1 VVKCREIAKKTTNS
15 PRLFISHFYFS
26 FLFLIGS
33 ALIPDLCFTLS
44 ILGFLGENLYT
55 YTKKICRHDGMSP
68 VHVHGDPKNSRR
80 TKLLT
85 ETKIVPVNHTY
96 TMKRLSQALLS
107 AAACA
112 FLLPGG
118 LSAQALD
125 PAFQSAD
132 TASQSSAPVDFL
144 YVSPQGSDSFS
155 GLAATAAGGN
165 GPFQTLDH
173 AQEAVSVLTASGLAR
188 PLEIVLDPAVCPAQD
203 FLPRWFSS
211 TPNSLVIWH
220 SDPSRTVL
228 IYTRTLSEQI
238 DALSAEDRTSA
249 PGARLVR
256 FYVSPNGSDTWNGLL
271 PVEESDV
278 SDKTGPFL
286 TLSHAQEAVNAARAA
301 NPSATVE
308 VVLEES
314 HANSGIDASA
324 SLPAAAKNSVKKPS
338 KYTPAGLA
346 ALKTLTASKTLKA
359 AIVKT
364 VFTKGTVTSLNLA
377 IGSSLNPKLVFA
389 HYMVCNQDYAGYFG
403 PGYGRPGSQVAGY
416 EKEILQA
423 QAAGIDGFVLNE
435 GSWNS
440 GDYKNDTEFIF
451 EAAEALNTG
460 FKLFFSAD
468 MTGCSFQEVQQMM
481 TADANR
487 PNYWHIQQLVG
498 TQIVSRPVLSTW
510 GGEGGGYTAAKGWW
524 QNLVLNPLKAA
535 GMNVYFMPGFFT
547 TSPDG
552 SQYLAS
558 TPSTIPTEINGLLA
572 RLSDGVF
579 YCPSVGV
586 PIDPARTMLNNAE
599 GNAAL
604 YKAAGFGTMSSVSPQ
619 YWGSKQTSVG
629 RHYMEYNGGE
639 GLAAQWNSI
648 INVQKPDWVE
658 MFTWND
664 FDEATYFSPIDDV
677 NKYWPYLAHAA
688 PGFYKSHAGALA
700 LNQYYVNWF
709 KSGTKPV
716 PTSDSLYYFY
726 RTHPKAAV
734 ATNDSW
740 GRISWFS
747 GDVEDTIFVTT
758 ILTAPATLV
767 VTTGSHTLTYPVPAG
782 LSNTPVPFQSGAQSF
797 QLIRQ
802 GQSLLS
808 QSGDPIIA
816 TPAEYDFNYSTGWAS
831 DQAALSASSQKS
843 H

>member
-1 VVKCREIAKKTTNS
+1 
-15 PRLFISHFYFS
+15 L
-26 FLFLIGS
+26 
-33 ALIPDLCFTLS
+33 
-44 ILGFLGENLYT
+44 
-55 YTKKICRHDGMSP
+55 
-68 VHVHGDPKNSRR
+68 
-80 TKLLT
+80 
-85 ETKIVPVNHTY
+85 PVNYINTR
-96 TMKRLSQALLS
+96 KRLSRTLLS
-107 AAACA
+107 AAAACA
-112 FLLPGG
+112 FLLPGA

-125 PAFQSAD
+125 
-132 TASQSSAPVDFL
+132 TASQSVDTDAQSSNTIEFL

-155 GLAATAAGGN
+155 GLTPTADGGN

-173 AQEAVSVLTASGLAR
+173 AQEAVSTLTAAGLAR

-211 TPNSLVIWH
+211 TPDSLVIWH

-238 DALSAEDRTSA
+238 DALSAEDRSIA

-256 FYVSPNGSDTWNGLL
+256 FYVSPDGSDTWNGLL
-271 PVEESDV
+271 PVQESDV

-286 TLSHAQEAVNAARAA
+286 TLTHAQEAVNAVRAA

-308 VVLEES
+308 VVLEEA
-314 HANSGIDASA
+314 HANSGIDAST
-324 SLPAAAKNSVKKPS
+324 SLPTATKKPVQKPS

-346 ALKTLTASKTLKA
+346 ALKALTASKIQKA
-359 AIVKT
+359 AVVKT
-364 VFTKGTVTSLNLA
+364 VFTKGTVVTSLNLTS
-377 IGSSLNPKLVFA
+377 GSALNPKLVFA
-389 HYMVCNQDYAGYFG
+389 HYMVCNRDYSGYYGAGA
-403 PGYGRPGSQVAGY
+403 PGSQVTGY

-423 QAAGIDGFVLNE
+423 QAAGIDGFALNE

-440 GDYKNDTEFIF
+440 GNYKNDTLCIF

-481 TADANR
+481 TAYANR
-487 PNYWHIQQLVG
+487 PNYWHLQQLAG
-498 TQIVSRPVLSTW
+498 TQLVSRPVLSTW

-524 QNLVLNPLKAA
+524 ENLVLNPLKAA

-547 TSPDG
+547 TSADG
-552 SQYLAS
+552 TQHFDS
-558 TPSTIPTEINGLLA
+558 TPSTIRPEISGLLTGLA
-572 RLSDGVF
+572 DGLF

-648 INVQKPDWVE
+648 INVQKPNWVE

-677 NKYWPYLAHAA
+677 NKYWPYLAHNA

-726 RTHPKAAV
+726 RTYPKAAV

-747 GDVEDTIFVTT
+747 GDVEDTIYVTT

-767 VTTGSHTLTYPVPAG
+767 VTTGSQTRTYPVPAG
-782 LSNTPVPFQSGAQSF
+782 LSSTRVPFHIGAQSF
-797 QLIRQ
+797 HLIRQ
-802 GQSLLS
+802 GHSLLS
-808 QSGDPIIA
+808 QAGDPILA
-816 TPAEYDFNYSTGWAS
+816 TPTEYNFNYSTGWAS
-831 DQAALSASSQKS
+831 EQAAVSASGRKLP
-843 H
+843 